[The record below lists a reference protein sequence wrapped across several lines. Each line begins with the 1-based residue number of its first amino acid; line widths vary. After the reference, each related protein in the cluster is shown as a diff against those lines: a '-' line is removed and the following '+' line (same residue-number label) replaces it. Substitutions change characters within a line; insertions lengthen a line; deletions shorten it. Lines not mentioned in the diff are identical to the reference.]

1 MKNNDFK
8 KYKELQN
15 ILPLMKVLGYDA
27 LQAESVLIPVEEPD
41 FLFKHEDLN
50 IGIEVTECHPENT
63 KGKGA
68 KNLLA
73 ARQRTYEICKFIE
86 ESQDAIGDIVNY
98 RLGFNLVLLFELQK
112 PKLKRPEKER
122 IQNEVLAEMHK
133 RIKNGDYIAIED
145 DHQKLCTQRVRPY
158 VLRSIFCFP
167 DMLQHVF

>member
-73 ARQRTYEICKFIE
+73 ALSVISILCTII
-86 ESQDAIGDIVNY
+86 
-98 RLGFNLVLLFELQK
+98 
-112 PKLKRPEKER
+112 
-122 IQNEVLAEMHK
+122 
-133 RIKNGDYIAIED
+133 IAI
-145 DHQKLCTQRVRPY
+145 C
-158 VLRSIFCFP
+158 SN
-167 DMLQHVF
+167 